1 MDKKTT
7 KKPAAKKDEG
17 EEKTKKAAAKK
28 AAVKKTDSKKG
39 GKPDVEGVSRAAA
52 EVRSTQEENSIAPP
66 SSNLV
71 SAFAMFKKRNV
82 STASPTVTR
91 LAAGASLPKPPA
103 PKPVVPPAPPAAP
116 AAPVAGAPAPV
127 APKPPVPGAPALPP
141 RPAAPGLP
149 PGMPG
154 VRPAGSPPPAAA
166 APAAPAGPKPPAAMP
181 PGMPAVRPAVPGAPA
196 KPGVPPTSV
205 PPKPTVLRPG
215 AITTRPPV
223 PTPPRPAPRPGQPGY
238 RGPGQFHRPSGGG
251 RSSHQN
257 RPSQPSAPAPKPLEP
272 GAKPALKKIQVSSM
286 ITVRELSEK
295 MEIKTNDV
303 IKKLMSL
310 GIFATINQRLET
322 EAAQV
327 VASDFGFELEVVAM
341 YKEEELAVKKIDNE
355 DPAKLKPRS
364 PVITIMGH
372 VDHGKTSL
380 LDAIRKSHVA
390 EGESGGITQHIGAYK
405 VKVDKGEVVFL
416 DTPGHEAFTAMRARG
431 AKVTDIVILVV
442 SATDGIMPQTLEA
455 IDHAKAAGVPIVV
468 AVNKI
473 DLPGANP
480 QKIRQDLSQHG
491 LQPEEWGGK
500 TIFVDVSAKKQLNL
514 DKLLESLVLQAEILE
529 LKANPDRLAYGTVL
543 EAKMDPKRGSVAT
556 VLVQAGTLK
565 SGEAF
570 VAGLSY
576 GKIKA
581 LVDDMGRKIE
591 VAGPSTPVEILGL
604 TGNPQAGDAFTVVE
618 SEKAARDIAEKRRL
632 IHREQMLAHQK
643 HMTLVGLRSALDS
656 GVSKAK
662 DLNIVLKA
670 DTQGSLQALR
680 DSLENLAT
688 TECRV
693 RVIHGAIGNASES
706 DVLLASASDAV
717 VLMFHSDAD
726 ARAKEIAEH
735 DGVEIRSYE
744 IIYDLIED
752 VKAALEGL
760 LAPEV
765 VDVIVGKGEVKATFA
780 VKGGNIAGTAVR
792 DGKVTRGGFMRVMRD
807 GAKVHEGKV
816 ATLKHFKDDVKE
828 MEKGQE
834 CGIGIDGFGGFKV
847 GDLLE
852 FFVKETR
859 TRRLSSSPR

>member
-1 MDKKTT
+1 MEKKTT
-7 KKPAAKKDEG
+7 KKPAAKKDDAEA
-17 EEKTKKAAAKK
+17 KKAPAKKAAAKPK
-28 AAVKKTDSKKG
+28 ADSKKS
-39 GKPDVEGVSRAAA
+39 GKAEGVSHTAA
-52 EVRSTQEENSIAPP
+52 EVRAKQEDNSIAPP
-66 SSNLV
+66 TANLV
-71 SAFAMFKKRNV
+71 SAFDMFKKRKV

-91 LAAGASLPKPPA
+91 LAAGASFPKPPA
-103 PKPVVPPAPPAAP
+103 PPPPPAPAPVVPPAP
-116 AAPVAGAPAPV
+116 VAGPAAPV
-127 APKPPVPGAPALPP
+127 APKPAVPGAPALTP
-141 RPAAPGLP
+141 RPASPGLP
-149 PGMPG
+149 PGMPAA
-154 VRPAGSPPPAAA
+154 RPATPPPVAGAPA
-166 APAAPAGPKPPAAMP
+166 APAAPKAPAAMP
-181 PGMPAVRPAVPGAPA
+181 PGMPAVRPAAPSAPA
-196 KPGVPPTSV
+196 KPGEAPP
-205 PPKPTVLRPG
+205 PPSQSRPVVLRPG
-215 AITTRPPV
+215 AIMTKPP
-223 PTPPRPAPRPGQPGY
+223 TFAPPRQAPRPGQPGF
-238 RGPGQFHRPSGGG
+238 RPGPGQHRGSGQ
-251 RSSHQN
+251 RSQHQN
-257 RPSQPSAPAPKPLEP
+257 RPAQASAPAAPKLEP

-295 MEIKTNDV
+295 MEVKTNDV

-341 YKEEELAVKKIDNE
+341 YKEEELAVTKAEKE
-355 DPAKLKPRS
+355 DPAKLKARPA
-364 PVITIMGH
+364 VVTIMGH

-380 LDAIRKSHVA
+380 LDAIRQSKVA

-455 IDHAKAAGVPIVV
+455 VDHAKAAGVPIVV

-480 QKIRQDLSQHG
+480 QKIRQDLSGIG

-500 TIFVDVSAKKQLNL
+500 TIFVDVSAKKRLNL
-514 DKLLESLVLQAEILE
+514 DKLLEALVLQAEILE

-543 EAKMDPKRGSVAT
+543 EAKMDPKRGAVAT
-556 VLVQAGTLK
+556 VLVQAGTLR
-565 SGEAF
+565 SGDAF
-570 VAGLSY
+570 VAGLAY

-581 LVDDMGRKIE
+581 LVDDLGRKIE
-591 VAGPSTPVEILGL
+591 IAGPATPVEILGL
-604 TGNPQAGDAFTVVE
+604 TGNPQAGDTFTVVE
-618 SEKAARDIAEKRRL
+618 NEKSARDIAEKRRL
-632 IHREQMLAHQK
+632 IHREQTMAHQK
-643 HMTLVGLRSALDS
+643 HMTLVGLRSALTTGS
-656 GVSKAK
+656 SKAK

-670 DTQGSLQALR
+670 DMQGSLQALR

-717 VLMFHSDAD
+717 VLMFHAD
-726 ARAKEIAEH
+726 AEPRAEEIATR
-735 DGVEIRSYE
+735 DGVEIRKYE

-760 LAPEV
+760 LAPEI

-792 DGKVTRGGFMRVMRD
+792 DGKVTRGGFMRVMRN
-807 GAKVHEGKV
+807 GEKIHEGKV

-828 MEKGQE
+828 IEKGQE

>member
-1 MDKKTT
+1 MDKKTA
-7 KKPAAKKDEG
+7 KKPAAKK
-17 EEKTKKAAAKK
+17 APAKK
-28 AAVKKTDSKKG
+28 AGAKKARSPKESK
-39 GKPDVEGVSRAAA
+39 PNVEGVSRAAA
-52 EVRSTQEENSIAPP
+52 EVRSKQEENSIAPP
-66 SSNLV
+66 SSSLV
-71 SAFAMFKKRNV
+71 SAFAMFKKRKV
-82 STASPTVTR
+82 STVSPTVTR

-103 PKPVVPPAPPAAP
+103 PKSVGAAPPPPVSAAPPPPPPRPAP
-116 AAPVAGAPAPV
+116 AAPPQ
-127 APKPPVPGAPALPP
+127 
-141 RPAAPGLP
+141 
-149 PGMPG
+149 
-154 VRPAGSPPPAAA
+154 A
-166 APAAPAGPKPPAAMP
+166 APAAGPKPPAAMP
-181 PGMPAVRPAVPGAPA
+181 PGMPAVRPAVAGAPPKA
-196 KPGVPPTSV
+196 GVPPT
-205 PPKPTVLRPG
+205 PIPLKPTVLRPG
-215 AITTRPPV
+215 AITTKPPASA
-223 PTPPRPAPRPGQPGY
+223 PPRPAPRPGQPGY
-238 RGPGQFHRPSGGG
+238 RGPGQFHRPAH
-251 RSSHQN
+251 RPAHQH
-257 RPSQPSAPAPKPLEP
+257 RPAQPAAPEPKPVDP

-286 ITVRELSEK
+286 ITVRELSET

-341 YKEEELAVKKIDNE
+341 YKEEELAVKKAENE

-364 PVITIMGH
+364 PVVTIMGH

-380 LDAIRKSHVA
+380 LDAIRQSHVA

-405 VKVDKGEVVFL
+405 VAVDKGQVVFL

-480 QKIRQDLSQHG
+480 QKIRQDLSTHG

-500 TIFVDVSAKKQLNL
+500 TIFVDVSAKKRLNL
-514 DKLLESLVLQAEILE
+514 DNLLASLLLQAEILE

-543 EAKMDPKRGSVAT
+543 EAKMDPKRGAVAT

-565 SGEAF
+565 SGDAF

-581 LVDDMGRKIE
+581 LVDDLGRKIE
-591 VAGPSTPVEILGL
+591 IAGPSTPVEILGL

-618 SEKAARDIAEKRRL
+618 SEKGARDIAEKRRL

-656 GVSKAK
+656 GASKAK

-706 DVLLASASDAV
+706 DVLLATASDAV
-717 VLMFHSDAD
+717 VLMFHAD
-726 ARAKEIAEH
+726 SEPRAEEIAAR
-735 DGVEIRSYE
+735 DGVEIRKYE
-744 IIYDLIED
+744 VIYDLIED

-760 LAPEV
+760 LAPEI
-765 VDVIVGKGEVKATFA
+765 VDTIVGKGEVKQTFA

-792 DGKVTRGGFMRVMRD
+792 DGKATRGGFVRVMR
-807 GAKVHEGKV
+807 GGEKVHEGKV
-816 ATLKHFKDDVKE
+816 ATLKHFKEDVKE
-828 MEKGQE
+828 IEKGQE
-834 CGIGIDGFGGFKV
+834 CGLTIDGFGGFKV

>member
-1 MDKKTT
+1 
-7 KKPAAKKDEG
+7 
-17 EEKTKKAAAKK
+17 
-28 AAVKKTDSKKG
+28 
-39 GKPDVEGVSRAAA
+39 
-52 EVRSTQEENSIAPP
+52 
-66 SSNLV
+66 
-71 SAFAMFKKRNV
+71 
-82 STASPTVTR
+82 
-91 LAAGASLPKPPA
+91 
-103 PKPVVPPAPPAAP
+103 
-116 AAPVAGAPAPV
+116 
-127 APKPPVPGAPALPP
+127 
-141 RPAAPGLP
+141 
-149 PGMPG
+149 
-154 VRPAGSPPPAAA
+154 
-166 APAAPAGPKPPAAMP
+166 MP
-181 PGMPAVRPAVPGAPA
+181 PGMPAVRPVVSGAAA
-196 KPGVPPTSV
+196 KPGVPPASM
-205 PPKPTVLRPG
+205 PPKTTVLRPG
-215 AITTRPPV
+215 AITTKPPASA
-223 PTPPRPAPRPGQPGY
+223 PPRPAPRPGQPGY
-238 RGPGQFHRPSGGG
+238 RGPGQFHRPAH
-251 RSSHQN
+251 RPAHQH
-257 RPSQPSAPAPKPLEP
+257 RPAQSVAPAPKPVEP
-272 GAKPALKKIQVSSM
+272 GAKPELKKIQVSSM
-286 ITVRELSEK
+286 ITVRELSET

-341 YKEEELAVKKIDNE
+341 YKEEELAVKKAEHE
-355 DPAKLKPRS
+355 DPAKLKSRS
-364 PVITIMGH
+364 PVVTIMGH

-380 LDAIRKSHVA
+380 LDAIRQSHVA
-390 EGESGGITQHIGAYK
+390 ESESGGITQHIGAYK
-405 VKVDKGEVVFL
+405 VAVDKGQVVFL

-480 QKIRQDLSQHG
+480 QKIRQDLSTHG

-500 TIFVDVSAKKQLNL
+500 TIFVDVSAKKRLNL
-514 DKLLESLVLQAEILE
+514 DNLLASLLLQAEILE

-543 EAKMDPKRGSVAT
+543 EAKMDPKRGAVAT

-565 SGEAF
+565 AGDAF

-581 LVDDMGRKIE
+581 LVDDLGRKIE
-591 VAGPSTPVEILGL
+591 IAGPSTPVEILGL

-618 SEKAARDIAEKRRL
+618 NEKAARDIAEKRRL

-656 GVSKAK
+656 GASKAK

-706 DVLLASASDAV
+706 DVLLATASDAV
-717 VLMFHSDAD
+717 VLMFHAD
-726 ARAKEIAEH
+726 SEPRAEEIAAR
-735 DGVEIRSYE
+735 DGVEIRKYE
-744 IIYDLIED
+744 VIYDLIED

-760 LAPEV
+760 LAPEI
-765 VDVIVGKGEVKATFA
+765 VDIIVGKGEVKQTFA

-792 DGKVTRGGFMRVMRD
+792 DGKVTRGGFVRVMRD
-807 GAKVHEGKV
+807 GEKVHEGKV

-828 MEKGQE
+828 IEKGQE
-834 CGIGIDGFGGFKV
+834 CGIGIDGFGGFRI

-852 FFVKETR
+852 FFIKETR

>member
-1 MDKKTT
+1 MEKKTT
-7 KKPAAKKDEG
+7 KKAAP
-17 EEKTKKAAAKK
+17 KKAPAKK
-28 AAVKKTDSKKG
+28 ADANKKST
-39 GKPDVEGVSRAAA
+39 KPDVEGVSHTAA
-52 EVRSTQEENSIAPP
+52 EVRSQQEENSIAPP
-66 SSNLV
+66 SSNLI
-71 SAFAMFKKRNV
+71 SAFDLFKKRKV
-82 STASPTVTR
+82 STASPAVTR
-91 LAAGASLPKPPA
+91 LAAGAALPKPPA
-103 PKPVVPPAPPAAP
+103 PKVVAPPVPEVPPAPKPVAPPVAPAPAPVRPVTPPAPVSGAP
-116 AAPVAGAPAPV
+116 AAPKAPAP
-127 APKPPVPGAPALPP
+127 L
-141 RPAAPGLP
+141 
-149 PGMPG
+149 
-154 VRPAGSPPPAAA
+154 
-166 APAAPAGPKPPAAMP
+166 P
-181 PGMPAVRPAVPGAPA
+181 PGMPAVKPQTPGAPPRPASPQQPAVPS
-196 KPGVPPTSV
+196 KPV
-205 PPKPTVLRPG
+205 VLRPG
-215 AITTRPPV
+215 AITTRPPSQV
-223 PTPPRPAPRPGQPGY
+223 PPRQAPRPGQPG
-238 RGPGQFHRPSGGG
+238 FRPSGPGHHRPGG
-251 RSSHQN
+251 GQRSPQHN
-257 RPSQPSAPAPKPLEP
+257 RPAQHTPSSPAPEP
-272 GAKPALKKIQVSSM
+272 GAKPALKKLQVSSM

-295 MEIKTNDV
+295 MEVKTNDV

-327 VASDFGFELEVVAM
+327 IAADFGYEIEVVAM
-341 YKEEELAVKKIDNE
+341 YKEEEFAVKKAETE
-355 DPAKLKPRS
+355 DPAKLKARS
-364 PVITIMGH
+364 PVVTIMGH

-455 IDHAKAAGVPIVV
+455 VDHAKAAGVPIVV

-480 QKIRQDLSQHG
+480 QKIRQDLSGHG

-514 DKLLESLVLQAEILE
+514 DKLLESVLLQAEILE

-543 EAKMDPKRGSVAT
+543 EAKMDAKRGAVAT
-556 VLVQAGTLK
+556 VLVQSGTLK
-565 SGEAF
+565 SGSAF
-570 VAGLSY
+570 VAGLAY

-581 LVDDMGRKIE
+581 MVDDLGHQLD

-604 TGNPQAGDAFTVVE
+604 TGNPQAGDVFTVVE
-618 SEKAARDIAEKRRL
+618 NEKAARDIAEKRRL
-632 IHREQMLAHQK
+632 IHREQTLAHQK
-643 HMTLVGLRSALDS
+643 HMTLVGLRSALNS
-656 GVSKAK
+656 GASKAK

-706 DVLLASASDAV
+706 DVLLATASDAV
-717 VLMFHSDAD
+717 VLMFHTDSE
-726 ARAKEIAEH
+726 ARAAEIATR
-735 DGVEIRSYE
+735 DGVEIRKYE

-765 VDVIVGKGEVKATFA
+765 VDVIVGKGEVKATFS

-792 DGKVTRGGFMRVMRD
+792 DGKATRGAFIRVLR
-807 GAKVHEGKV
+807 GTQVVHEGKIT
-816 ATLKHFKDDVKE
+816 TLKHFKDDVKE
-828 MEKGQE
+828 IEKGQE

-852 FFVKETR
+852 FYVKETR

>member
-7 KKPAAKKDEG
+7 KKPAAKKEDG
-17 EEKTKKAAAKK
+17 EEKSKKTPAAKK
-28 AAVKKTDSKKG
+28 AAAPNSKKG
-39 GKPDVEGVSRAAA
+39 AKPDVEGVSHAAA

-103 PKPVVPPAPPAAP
+103 PKVVLPPAPPVAL
-116 AAPVAGAPAPV
+116 AAPVLIAAAPV
-127 APKPPVPGAPALPP
+127 APKPAVPGAPALPP
-141 RPAAPGLP
+141 RPVV
-149 PGMPG
+149 PGMPP
-154 VRPAGSPPPAAA
+154 VRPTGIPATPPPAAG

-181 PGMPAVRPAVPGAPA
+181 PGMPAVRPAGVPA
-196 KPGVPPTSV
+196 KPGVPPTSM

-215 AITTRPPV
+215 AITTRPPSA
-223 PTPPRPAPRPGQPGY
+223 PAPARPALRPGQPGY
-238 RGPGQFHRPSGGG
+238 RGPGQQFHRPGQRGG
-251 RSSHQN
+251 HQN
-257 RPSQPSAPAPKPLEP
+257 RPTQPSSPAQKPLEP

-295 MEIKTNDV
+295 MEVKTNDV

-327 VASDFGFELEVVAM
+327 VASDFGYEIEVVAM
-341 YKEEELAVKKIDNE
+341 YKEEELAVKKDVNE
-355 DPAKLKPRS
+355 DPAKLKSRS

-380 LDAIRKSHVA
+380 LDAIRSSNVA

-405 VKVDKGEVVFL
+405 VKVEKGEIVFL

-442 SATDGIMPQTLEA
+442 SATDGVMPQTLEA

-491 LQPEEWGGK
+491 LQPEDWGGK
-500 TIFVDVSAKKQLNL
+500 TIFVDVSAKKGLNL
-514 DKLLESLVLQAEILE
+514 DKLLESLLLQAEILE

-556 VLVQAGTLK
+556 VLVQAGTLH
-565 SGEAF
+565 SGDAF
-570 VAGLSY
+570 VAGLAY

-581 LVDDMGRKIE
+581 LVDDMGKKIE
-591 VAGPSTPVEILGL
+591 VAGPATPVEILGL
-604 TGNPQAGDAFTVVE
+604 TGSPQAGDAFTVVDN
-618 SEKAARDIAEKRRL
+618 EKAARDIAEKRRL

-680 DSLENLAT
+680 DSLESLAT

-780 VKGGNIAGTAVR
+780 VKGGNIAGTAIR

-807 GAKVHEGKV
+807 GEKVHEGKV